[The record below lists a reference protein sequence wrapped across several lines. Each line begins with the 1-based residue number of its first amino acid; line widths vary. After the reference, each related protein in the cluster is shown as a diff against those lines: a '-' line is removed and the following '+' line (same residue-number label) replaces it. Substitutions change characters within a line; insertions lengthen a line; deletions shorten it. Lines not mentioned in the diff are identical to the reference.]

1 MKTKYWPIFLL
12 LLLFPSCGDSPFLNE
27 ESPSSEI
34 AGNQNL
40 NSEGLLFNGEQ
51 LKIQPFWR
59 EGPFVLN
66 QSRLLIVVT
75 NLEGVPVSPELELNV
90 MLWMPDMGHG
100 SFPVDVIEIDE
111 GVYEAKEIFFT
122 MPGYWDIH
130 FQLTQREEVLE
141 EVKWP
146 LNL

>member
-1 MKTKYWPIFLL
+1 MKIKYLYYFLIL
-12 LLLFPSCGDSPFLNE
+12 ITLNSCGDSPFLNE
-27 ESPSSEI
+27 ESPANEVV
-34 AGNQNL
+34 GNQNL
-40 NSEGLLFNGEQ
+40 NAEGLPLNGEQ

-75 NLEGVPVSPELELNV
+75 DFEGVPVSPELELKV

-100 SFPVDVIEIDE
+100 SFPVDVVEIDE
-111 GVYEAKEIFFT
+111 GVFEAKEIFFT

>member
-1 MKTKYWPIFLL
+1 MKLKYLFTFLIL
-12 LLLFPSCGDSPFLNE
+12 MGLNSCGDSPFLNE
-27 ESPSSEI
+27 ESPSSEVV
-34 AGNQNL
+34 GNQNL
-40 NSEGLLFNGEQ
+40 TSEGLLLNGEQ

-75 NLEGVPVSPELELNV
+75 DLEGVPVTPELELKV

-100 SFPVDVIEIDE
+100 SFPVDVVEIDE
-111 GVYEAKEIFFT
+111 GVFEAKEIFFT

-130 FQLTQREEVLE
+130 FQLTQSEEVLE